1 MASTGVSVVMNG
13 QGQRG
18 EDAEPQYLLE
28 TAKASFRKSLET
40 VSLPPSPSSSQER
53 AEEVGRG
60 LPTPAN
66 S

>member
-1 MASTGVSVVMNG
+1 MKG
-13 QGQRG
+13 QGHGTAQPRG
-18 EDAEPQYLLE
+18 EDAEFQYLLE
-28 TAKASFRKSLET
+28 TAKASFRKGLET
-40 VSLPPSPSSSQER
+40 VSLPPSPSSSQET